1 MVFFLCGV
9 VLLLVVF
16 NKCVCVCRGVSIF
29 VLLIAVFFSISRNKC
44 VFLK

>member
-16 NKCVCVCRGVSIF
+16 NKCVCVCAVSIF
-29 VLLIAVFFSISRNKC
+29 VPLIAVFFSISRNKC

>member
-16 NKCVCVCRGVSIF
+16 NKCVCVSGVSIF